1 MSYHRRSLSLVIAA
15 LLLAGGTP
23 LGRFNPLG
31 AAVVLAQSEAE
42 QAQITEAV
50 YLNQQGYEQF
60 RQGQPQE
67 ALATLQK
74 AIAIFKATGAKAG
87 EAQSLN
93 HIANVYHYS
102 LGQYPKAL
110 EFYQQALKLRQ
121 QIGDREG
128 EWATLDDMGMA
139 YGEQGQYTKALEFYQ
154 KALGIIRQLG
164 DRNSEKLRLNEI
176 ASVYFRLGQYPQA
189 LEAYQQ
195 VLKLQRE
202 GRDREGEGT
211 TLGNVGVVYVNL
223 GQYAKALEAYRQAL
237 AIFDLLPAYQGAK
250 ATILNNM
257 GGLFFSIGQ
266 YKEALDSTQ
275 QALAIFNKFSDRSD
289 TATAFTELG
298 LLYEIVGQYSQPL
311 EFHQSGLAM
320 RRDIGNAL
328 NQESITKVGQAAT
341 LNNIGR
347 VYASVGKYDQ
357 ALKLHQQ
364 ALVIY
369 QELSDRAGEATTQNN
384 LGQVYD
390 NQKQTE
396 QALKFY
402 QQALQLYKQVGDRTG
417 EGVALSNLGHA
428 YEQQGQNSQAL
439 KFYQQALTV
448 HREVGDRVNEGVT
461 LSSIGRILHRSGQ
474 QSEAE
479 KTLRQA
485 IAILESLR
493 PGLTD
498 AGKVS
503 IFETQQKTYGTLQQ
517 TLIAQKQ
524 TNPALEIAE
533 RSRARAFVELLAQRL
548 NTNSTTAPALN
559 PPTLAQIKQI
569 AKTQNSTLVEYAI
582 VQDTAPSQAP
592 QLFIWVIQPTGNMSF
607 RQVELKGLPQP
618 GINAADTASPLESL
632 VTQARGA
639 IGIKGRGLAFQEDTT
654 TVARAIAKVNNQT
667 NQPLQQL
674 HQLLIQ
680 PIADLLPTDP
690 NAHVTF
696 LPQEALFLVPFPAL
710 QASNGRYLIEQ
721 HTVLTAPSIQALDL
735 THQQQQRLQQANRQ
749 RGNPTLIV
757 GNPTMPKVSL
767 PLGATA
773 QPLPSLPGAEQEAKA
788 IAALLK
794 TQPLTG
800 SQATKAAVLQ
810 QMSQTRLVHLATHG
824 LLDDFK
830 GLGVPGAIA
839 LAPSG
844 RDNGLL
850 TASEILDLKLNTDLV
865 VLSACDTGRGRITG
879 DGVVGLSRS
888 LIAAGA
894 PSVIVSLWQV
904 PDAPTATLMTQF
916 YQTLQQQP
924 DKAQALRQAM
934 LATMKQHPDPKD
946 WAAFTLIGEAQ

>member
-1 MSYHRRSLSLVIAA
+1 MSYRYRSLSLMGAA
-15 LLLAGGTP
+15 FLLTGSVP
-23 LGRFNPLG
+23 LGRFNPLV
-31 AAVVLAQSEAE
+31 ASVVLAQSEEA
-42 QAQITEAV
+42 QARITEAA
-50 YLNQQGYEQF
+50 YLNQQGYDQF

-67 ALATLQK
+67 ALATFQK
-74 AIAIFKATGAKAG
+74 AIAVFKATGAKAG

-102 LGQYPKAL
+102 LRQYPKAL

-128 EWATLDDMGMA
+128 EWATLADMGVA

-154 KALGIIRQLG
+154 KALGIIQQLG

-202 GRDREGEGT
+202 GSDREGEGT

-237 AIFDLLPAYQGAK
+237 AIFDSLPAYQGAK

-257 GGLFFSIGQ
+257 GGLYFSIGQ

-275 QALAIFNKFSDRSD
+275 KALAIFNKFSDRPDAAS
-289 TATAFTELG
+289 AFTDLG

-311 EFHQSGLAM
+311 EFQQSGLAM

-347 VYASVGKYDQ
+347 VYVSVGQLDQ

-364 ALVIY
+364 ALATY
-369 QELSDRAGEATTQNN
+369 QELGDRAGEATTQNN

-390 NQKQTE
+390 NLKQTE
-396 QALKFY
+396 QALKLY

-428 YEQQGQNSQAL
+428 YEQQEQNAQAL
-439 KFYQQALTV
+439 KFYQQALAV
-448 HREVGDRVNEGVT
+448 HRDVGDRVNEGVT

-498 AGKVS
+498 AAKVS
-503 IFETQQKTYGTLQQ
+503 IFETQQRTYGTLQQ
-517 TLIAQKQ
+517 SLIAQKQ
-524 TNPALEIAE
+524 TNSALEIAE

-548 NTNSTTAPALN
+548 TTNSATASPLN
-559 PPTLAQIKQI
+559 PPTLAQIQQI

-582 VQDTAPSQAP
+582 VHDAAPSQAS
-592 QLFIWVIQPTGNMSF
+592 QLLIWVIQPTGNIRF
-607 RQVELKGLPQP
+607 RQVDLKALPQP
-618 GINAADTASPLESL
+618 VVSSSDAASPLETL

-639 IGIKGRGLAFQEDTT
+639 IGIKGRGLTFQEDTT
-654 TVARAIAKVNNQT
+654 TVARAIARVSDPT

-674 HQLLIQ
+674 YQLLIQ

-690 NAHVTF
+690 NAHVIF

-721 HTVLTAPSIQALDL
+721 HTVLTAPSIQVLDL
-735 THQQQQRLQQANRQ
+735 TRQKHQQLSGKNK
-749 RGNPTLIV
+749 NVLVV

-767 PLGATA
+767 PLGATPH
-773 QPLPSLPGAEQEAKA
+773 PLPSLPGAEQEAKA
-788 IAALLK
+788 IATLLK

-800 SQATKAAVLQ
+800 NQATKTVILQ
-810 QMSQTRLVHLATHG
+810 QLPQARLMHLATHG

-839 LAPSG
+839 LAPSAK
-844 RDNGLL
+844 DDGLL

-879 DGVVGLSRS
+879 DGVIGLSRS
-888 LIAAGA
+888 FIAAGA

-946 WAAFTLIGEAQ
+946 WAAFTLIGES

>member
-1 MSYHRRSLSLVIAA
+1 MSYHRRSLSFVVAA

-23 LGRFNPLG
+23 LDHFNPLG
-31 AAVVLAQSEAE
+31 ASVVLAQSETE

-50 YLNQQGYEQF
+50 YLNQQGYDQF
-60 RQGQPQE
+60 RQGQPRE

-121 QIGDREG
+121 KIGDREG
-128 EWATLDDMGMA
+128 EWATLADMGVA

-164 DRNSEKLRLNEI
+164 DRNSEKLRLNEV

-202 GRDREGEGT
+202 GRDREGEAT

-223 GQYAKALEAYRQAL
+223 GQYAKALESYRQAL
-237 AIFDLLPAYQGAK
+237 AIFDSLPAYQGTK

-275 QALAIFNKFSDRSD
+275 QALAIFNKFSDRPD
-289 TATAFTELG
+289 AATAFTELG

-311 EFHQSGLAM
+311 EFQQSGLAM

-347 VYASVGKYDQ
+347 VYARVGKYDQ

-364 ALVIY
+364 ALAIY

-390 NQKQTE
+390 NQKQTD

-417 EGVALSNLGHA
+417 EGVALSNLGHS
-428 YEQQGQNSQAL
+428 YEQQGQNAQAL

-498 AGKVS
+498 AEKVS

-517 TLIAQKQ
+517 TLIAHKQ

-548 NTNSTTAPALN
+548 STNSTTAPALN

-582 VQDTAPSQAP
+582 VQDIAPSQAP
-592 QLFIWVIQPTGNMSF
+592 QLFIWVIQPTGNISF
-607 RQVELKGLPQP
+607 RQVELKGLPQS
-618 GINAADTASPLESL
+618 GINAADTASVLESL
-632 VTQARGA
+632 VTQAREA
-639 IGIKGRGLAFQEDTT
+639 IGIKGRGLTFQEDTT

-721 HTVLTAPSIQALDL
+721 HTVLTAPSIQVLDL
-735 THQQQQRLQQANRQ
+735 TRQKRQQQSGKAKNL
-749 RGNPTLIV
+749 LVV

-767 PLGATA
+767 PLGATP

-794 TQPLTG
+794 TQALTG
-800 SQATKAAVLQ
+800 SQATKTTILQ
-810 QMSQTRLVHLATHG
+810 QMTQTRLVHLATHG

-888 LIAAGA
+888 FIAAGA
-894 PSVIVSLWQV
+894 PSVMVSLWQV

>member
-1 MSYHRRSLSLVIAA
+1 MSHHCRSLSFVIAA
-15 LLLAGGTP
+15 LLLAGSTP
-23 LGRFNPLG
+23 LDRFNPLG
-31 AAVVLAQSEAE
+31 AGVVLAQSEAE

-50 YLNQQGYEQF
+50 YLNQQGYDQF

-67 ALATLQK
+67 ALATFQK
-74 AIAIFKATGAKAG
+74 AIAIFRATGAKAG

-128 EWATLDDMGMA
+128 EWATLDDMGAA

-202 GRDREGEGT
+202 GRDRAGEGT

-223 GQYAKALEAYRQAL
+223 GQYAKALESYRQAL
-237 AIFDLLPAYQGAK
+237 AIFESLPAYQGAR

-275 QALAIFNKFSDRSD
+275 QALAIFNKFSDRPD
-289 TATAFTELG
+289 AATAFTELG

-311 EFHQSGLAM
+311 ELQQSGLAM

-328 NQESITKVGQAAT
+328 NQEAITKVGQAAT

-347 VYASVGKYDQ
+347 VYVSVGKYDQ

-364 ALVIY
+364 ALAIY
-369 QELSDRAGEATTQNN
+369 QELGDRAGEATTQNN

-390 NQKQTE
+390 SQKQPD

-402 QQALQLYKQVGDRTG
+402 QQALQLYQQVGDRTG

-428 YEQQGQNSQAL
+428 YEQQGQNAQAL
-439 KFYQQALTV
+439 KFYQQALAV

-498 AGKVS
+498 AEKVS

-548 NTNSTTAPALN
+548 NANSTTAPALN
-559 PPTLAQIKQI
+559 PPTLTQIKQI

-582 VQDTAPSQAP
+582 VQDTAQGSQ
-592 QLFIWVIQPTGNMSF
+592 LLIWVIQPTGNISF
-607 RQVELKGLPQP
+607 RQVELKGLPQS
-618 GINAADTASPLESL
+618 GINSVDVASPLESL

-639 IGIKGRGLAFQEDTT
+639 IGVQGRGLNFREDSPTL
-654 TVARAIAKVNNQT
+654 ARAIAKVSNQT

-690 NAHVTF
+690 NAHIIF
-696 LPQEALFLVPFPAL
+696 LPQESLFLVPFPAL

-721 HTVLTAPSIQALDL
+721 HTVLTAPSIQVLDL
-735 THQQQQRLQQANRQ
+735 THQQQQRLQKIDRKKAD
-749 RGNPTLIV
+749 PPSSLIV

-767 PLGATA
+767 PLGAPP
-773 QPLPSLPGAEQEAKA
+773 QPLPSLPGAEQEAKT

-794 TQPLTG
+794 TQALTG
-800 SQATKAAVLQ
+800 NQATKAAVVQ
-810 QMSQTRLVHLATHG
+810 QMTQARLVHLATHG

-839 LAPSG
+839 LAPAAK
-844 RDNGLL
+844 DDGLL
-850 TASEILDLKLNTDLV
+850 TASEILNLKLNTDLV

-946 WAAFTLIGEAQ
+946 WAAFTLIGEAE